1 MSEIIPINAWFASE
15 GVKLKNCLYVWKQYH
30 KLPLYNFIVN
40 DILYQSEPN
49 MTWEQWINSKYN
61 TEGYTVYDRE
71 FIYNSDGKTVYFS
84 GTPVRPYDL
93 IVNGRAY
100 KSGT

>member
-1 MSEIIPINAWFASE
+1 MEVFIEINHNGEKIIT
-15 GVKLKNCLYVWKQYH
+15 VDKNGKKYCL
-30 KLPLYNFIVN
+30 
-40 DILYQSEPN
+40 
-49 MTWEQWINSKYN
+49 NSKYN
-61 TEGYTVYDRE
+61 TEGYTVYDGE